1 MIYVIR
7 VRGVHRGRSFGTG
20 WRAKALIFFLSAVLA
35 AALVGALLGALGA
48 ALSASTRHW
57 LLLGGSLLGAALGG
71 AELLGRRVWLLQ
83 RDRETNQS
91 WMRYGAIVNSAANGI
106 AIGVGFSTR
115 IGYWLWYVLPVVAV
129 FYGSWKVGV
138 VLFVVYSSIRAGI
151 AVVLSGVGE
160 KHDQSAHRLQ
170 DRLVSLKPLMRTA
183 CAGTL
188 VVVSITFA
196 LTAGAP
202 R

>member
-7 VRGVHRGRSFGTG
+7 IRGVHRGRSFGTG
-20 WRAKALIFFLSAVLA
+20 WRAKAATFFLSAVLA

-57 LLLGGSLLGAALGG
+57 LVLGVSLLGAALGG

-91 WMRYGAIVNSAANGI
+91 WMRFGAIVNSAANGI

-115 IGYWLWYVLPVVAV
+115 IGYWLWYVLPAVAV

-138 VLFVVYSSIRAGI
+138 LLFVVYASVRAGI
-151 AVVLSGVGE
+151 AVFLSGVGE
-160 KHDQSAHRLQ
+160 KRNESAHRLQ
-170 DRLVSLKPLMRTA
+170 DHLASLTPRMRTA
-183 CAGTL
+183 CAGAL
-188 VVVSITFA
+188 VVVSIA
-196 LTAGAP
+196 VAVTAAP